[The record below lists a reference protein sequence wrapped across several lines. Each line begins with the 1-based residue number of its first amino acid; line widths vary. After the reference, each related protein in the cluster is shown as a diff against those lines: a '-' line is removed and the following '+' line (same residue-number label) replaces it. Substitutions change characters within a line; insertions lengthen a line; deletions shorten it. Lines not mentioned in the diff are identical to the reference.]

1 MQKII
6 LSLLRQSLEQCAH
19 LHNVLIPENLT
30 ISLERPRENT
40 HGDYSSNIAMIL
52 TKLFKIAPRQLAE
65 QIIQNI
71 PDNIDIK
78 KIECAGPGFINF
90 TISEQNLI
98 KTFEAMYTSAD
109 LGVTKITQPMRVV
122 VDYSSPN
129 LAKEMHIGHLRSTI
143 IGDAIAR
150 ILAFKGYEI
159 IRQNHVGDWGTQFG
173 MLLAH
178 IEGLSDHQPLE
189 SALQDLEVFY
199 KAAKQRFDNEPLF
212 ADRARQLVVL
222 LQSGDSHCLVLWNK
236 FIQLSLAHCQAIYQ
250 RLNVSLTPS
259 DVRAESAY
267 NDDLP
272 IIINILRDQKLLV
285 EANGAQCVFLDGF
298 KGKDDE
304 PLPIIV
310 QKKDGGFLYASTDLA
325 AVRYRNDKLHAS
337 RIIYV
342 VDARQSLHFKQI
354 FSLAKT
360 AGLVAP
366 TTLLEHVS
374 FGMVLDKSGKPFKSR
389 DGGVTKLSDL
399 LDEAE
404 IRAKTL
410 IQSKQPDMPDEELTL
425 MARSIGIASIKYADL
440 SKNRINDYVFDWDT
454 MLCFEGNT
462 APYLLY
468 AYTRINS
475 IFNKTSINIDSLNI
489 KLILTDTLDLTLLK
503 QLIMFPA
510 IIDLAAERSTP
521 HLICTYLYELAGIFS
536 SFYENCP
543 ILNNPNEEVKLS
555 RLKLVKLAARII
567 HQGLNLLGIQT
578 LSKM

>member
-1 MQKII
+1 
-6 LSLLRQSLEQCAH
+6 
-19 LHNVLIPENLT
+19 
-30 ISLERPRENT
+30 
-40 HGDYSSNIAMIL
+40 MIL

-360 AGLVAP
+360 AGFVAP

>member
-1 MQKII
+1 
-6 LSLLRQSLEQCAH
+6 
-19 LHNVLIPENLT
+19 
-30 ISLERPRENT
+30 
-40 HGDYSSNIAMIL
+40 
-52 TKLFKIAPRQLAE
+52 
-65 QIIQNI
+65 
-71 PDNIDIK
+71 
-78 KIECAGPGFINF
+78 
-90 TISEQNLI
+90 
-98 KTFEAMYTSAD
+98 
-109 LGVTKITQPMRVV
+109 
-122 VDYSSPN
+122 
-129 LAKEMHIGHLRSTI
+129 
-143 IGDAIAR
+143 
-150 ILAFKGYEI
+150 
-159 IRQNHVGDWGTQFG
+159 
-173 MLLAH
+173 
-178 IEGLSDHQPLE
+178 
-189 SALQDLEVFY
+189 
-199 KAAKQRFDNEPLF
+199 
-212 ADRARQLVVL
+212 
-222 LQSGDSHCLVLWNK
+222 
-236 FIQLSLAHCQAIYQ
+236 
-250 RLNVSLTPS
+250 
-259 DVRAESAY
+259 
-267 NDDLP
+267 
-272 IIINILRDQKLLV
+272 
-285 EANGAQCVFLDGF
+285 
-298 KGKDDE
+298 
-304 PLPIIV
+304 
-310 QKKDGGFLYASTDLA
+310 
-325 AVRYRNDKLHAS
+325 
-337 RIIYV
+337 
-342 VDARQSLHFKQI
+342 
-354 FSLAKT
+354 
-360 AGLVAP
+360 
-366 TTLLEHVS
+366 
-374 FGMVLDKSGKPFKSR
+374 MVLDKSGKPFKSR

>member
-555 RLKLVKLAARII
+555 RLKLVNIWL
-567 HQGLNLLGIQT
+567 
-578 LSKM
+578 